1 MNFSKKSLGQ
11 NFLIDLNII
20 KKITNQVEIKNNN
33 ILEIGPGKGALTNQI
48 LKKKPKSLILI
59 EKDNV
64 LYDKLKFKY
73 KIYKN
78 IKIYNKDILKCN
90 IEKILKKNT
99 IIFGNLPYN
108 ISTQILIKFIKFS
121 FWPPKFEKLIFM
133 FQKEVAER
141 LLAESNNS
149 KYGRLTVISK
159 FRFKIENFFHISKNS
174 FYPVPKVDSTVLVFR
189 PINNKDYLINDKIN
203 IEEIT
208 HDLFSNRRKM
218 INKTIRKNF
227 DTHEKLFKELK
238 INPNWRPAE
247 LNENHYFKLA
257 ERLEKIKKLI

>member
-73 KIYKN
+73 KSYKN

-108 ISTQILIKFIKFS
+108 ISSQILIKILRFKL
-121 FWPPKFEKLIFM
+121 WPPKYSALIFM
-133 FQKEVAER
+133 FQKEMADR
-141 LLAESNNS
+141 IIGKFNTS
-149 KYGRLTVISK
+149 KYGRLSIITNYKLKIFNKFNISPNCFSPK
-159 FRFKIENFFHISKNS
+159 
-174 FYPVPKVDSTVLVFR
+174 PKVISTVLYLE
-189 PINNKDYLINDKIN
+189 PNKRIYGRIKN
-203 IEEIT
+203 I
-208 HDLFSNRRKM
+208 
-218 INKTIRKNF
+218 KN
-227 DTHEKLFKELK
+227 
-238 INPNWRPAE
+238 
-247 LNENHYFKLA
+247 
-257 ERLEKIKKLI
+257 LEKITQIFFSNKRKKQI

>member
-64 LYDKLKFKY
+64 LYDELRFKY
-73 KIYKN
+73 KSYKN

-108 ISTQILIKFIKFS
+108 ISSQILIKILRFKL
-121 FWPPKFEKLIFM
+121 WPPKYSALIFM
-133 FQKEVAER
+133 FQKEMADR
-141 LLAESNNS
+141 IIGKFNTS
-149 KYGRLTVISK
+149 KYGRLSIITNYKLKIFNKFNISPNCFSPK
-159 FRFKIENFFHISKNS
+159 
-174 FYPVPKVDSTVLVFR
+174 PKVISTVLYLE
-189 PINNKDYLINDKIN
+189 PNKRIYGRIKNIKNLEKITQ
-203 IEEIT
+203 IF
-208 HDLFSNRRKM
+208 FSNKRKM
-218 INKTIRKNF
+218 INKS
-227 DTHEKLFKELK
+227 
-238 INPNWRPAE
+238 
-247 LNENHYFKLA
+247 
-257 ERLEKIKKLI
+257 IKKIFKSDKQINLLRNINIRSRPSDLTPENFYDITRLFESCL